1 MATAKTVKMDAL
13 DEDGA
18 LKVDPEVYVP
28 QPVNVKQ
35 LVSHGAELFALTEAG
50 EVWRR
55 LMDPRDFNSGPGW
68 TQKYLWQKIDVP
80 HA

>member
-1 MATAKTVKMDAL
+1 MATAKREPVEA
-13 DEDGA
+13 
-18 LKVDPEVYVP
+18 PEVIEDVPEVREP

-80 HA
+80 HT

>member
-1 MATAKTVKMDAL
+1 MATAKQPH
-13 DEDGA
+13 GA
-18 LKVDPEVYVP
+18 EPVEQAEVPEAREP

-80 HA
+80 HT